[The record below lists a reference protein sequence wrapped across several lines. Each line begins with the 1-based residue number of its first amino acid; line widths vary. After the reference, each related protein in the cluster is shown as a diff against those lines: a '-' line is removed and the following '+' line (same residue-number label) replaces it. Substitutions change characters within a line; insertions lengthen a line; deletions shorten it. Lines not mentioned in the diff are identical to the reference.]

1 MNRIVVKPIIT
12 EKSITLASKGVFV
25 FAVAVFANKKQIAAE
40 IHTLYGVHVEDVH
53 TITMHGKTK
62 RIGKRATVK
71 EAVAWKKAMV
81 RVKKGETID
90 AFDMKTDEKQVA

>member
-1 MNRIVVKPIIT
+1 MNKIVMRPVIT

-25 FAVAVFANKKQIAAE
+25 FAVAIAANKKQIAAE
-40 IHTLYGVHVEDVH
+40 IHTMYGVHVEDVH

-90 AFDMKTDEKQVA
+90 AFDMKTDEKQIA

>member
-1 MNRIVVKPIIT
+1 MNRLIIKPIIT
-12 EKSITLASKGVFV
+12 EKSIALASKGVFV
-25 FAVAVFANKKQIAAE
+25 FAVATLANKNQIAAE

-53 TITMHGKTK
+53 TIMMHGKTK

-71 EAVAWKKAMV
+71 DAVAWKKAMV

-90 AFDMKTDEKQVA
+90 AFDMKTDEKQIA